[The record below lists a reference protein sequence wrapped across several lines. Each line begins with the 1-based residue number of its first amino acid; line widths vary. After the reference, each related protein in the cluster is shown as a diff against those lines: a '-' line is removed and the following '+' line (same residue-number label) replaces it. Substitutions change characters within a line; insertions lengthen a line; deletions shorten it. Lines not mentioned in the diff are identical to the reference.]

1 MKRNFTD
8 DDIIRF
14 LYDEMSQTDN
24 EAFLDAL
31 CTDEQLWERYEYF
44 QEVVE
49 KVSEVRFEPS
59 ELSCKKILAFAHSHH
74 PEPVTS
80 NEASNPAIPKT
91 KQVSILSGLLSV
103 SVNLNAVIV
112 MALLFFISIAVTGT
126 FLKLQRGAIN
136 NPDTES
142 LVHQINLDEEQIFK
156 WDDSELDAELEIIRE
171 GLEDLGGEPIL

>member
-14 LYDEMSQTDN
+14 LYDEMSQSDN

-49 KVSEVRFEPS
+49 KVSEVSFEPS
-59 ELSCKKILAFAHSHH
+59 ELSCEKILAFAHNHP
-74 PEPVTS
+74 PEPVITPETS
-80 NEASNPAIPKT
+80 DPAIPKT
-91 KQVSILSGLLSV
+91 KPVSILSGLLSV

-112 MALLFFISIAVTGT
+112 MALLFFVSIAVTGT

-136 NPDTES
+136 NPDTAS
-142 LVHQINLDEEQIFK
+142 LVQQVDLDEEKIFK
-156 WDDSELDAELEIIRE
+156 WEDSELDEELETIRE
-171 GLEDLGGEPIL
+171 GLEDIGGEPIL